1 MNFGTISL
9 LFKQIFEMTLLKFSL
24 EYLEIFRTLPQSFPS
39 QQDLTSYMMHLNVA
53 LTIKKTATKLATVP
67 YAFIFYDKRF
77 FHLKL

>member
-39 QQDLTSYMMHLNVA
+39 QQDLTSYMMHQNVA
-53 LTIKKTATKLATVP
+53 LTIKKGSIISVVGKSTVEIMEP
-67 YAFIFYDKRF
+67 F
-77 FHLKL
+77 LV

>member
-39 QQDLTSYMMHLNVA
+39 QQNLTSYMMHLNVA
-53 LTIKKTATKLATVP
+53 LTIKKLQP
-67 YAFIFYDKRF
+67 SWLQFHMLLFFIIHDSSI
-77 FHLKL
+77 

>member
-53 LTIKKTATKLATVP
+53 LTIKKGSIISVVGKSTVEIMEP
-67 YAFIFYDKRF
+67 F
-77 FHLKL
+77 LV